1 MASRQTRMLARR
13 AASGGTS
20 SRSRSRRG
28 HSSSKTLPG
37 DVVVFDAPRHSTR
50 RVHDDDG
57 VLAGDRT
64 QTACA
69 QALRPVPRRCDALHV
84 DRRRSTSPASSW
96 LSSDRKSET
105 VNSPS
110 AATVPTFV
118 TRISLRAWPV
128 ARTGRC
134 RLHRG
139 RWAPRVDIR
148 RATARP
154 SRIVL
159 LRLPTREKPRHNVNV
174 CSTFRRETAASPVL
188 KRRTR
193 ALERATAVR
202 RSPVRLRS
210 RPPRREG
217 PRHDVKLA
225 AYGTTIAR
233 TGRPVTANS
242 RAAGTRPPACSGR
255 ARSCR
260 AGARTTPLQRR
271 PRHADGDPVRRQRIL
286 RRAIGSA
293 RRPAPTCVSAALA
306 TRTSEPAPRR
316 RSDDRARAALRRSG
330 ARGRVSPGLPHPPS
344 GHLRVAG
351 HLCDAYARDG
361 RGVGRGRTA
370 ECVARAADERAARHA
385 RAALRVLVAAGSR
398 GHSRDVRPPRPGREG
413 ANCDQCWVAFAQR
426 RDYTAKRKWRCPRL
440 ARRSPRG
447 RC

>member
-1 MASRQTRMLARR
+1 LASRQTRMLARR

-96 LSSDRKSET
+96 LSSDRKTET

-271 PRHADGDPVRRQRIL
+271 PRHADGDPVQTPAHLASRHRVGPAACTHVRVGGASDTNERAGAPQAVRRSRT
-286 RRAIGSA
+286 RCAPTFWGTWTRVSRTAASAIGAS
-293 RRPAPTCVSAALA
+293 
-306 TRTSEPAPRR
+306 TR
-316 RSDDRARAALRRSG
+316 
-330 ARGRVSPGLPHPPS
+330 
-344 GHLRVAG
+344 
-351 HLCDAYARDG
+351 C
-361 RGVGRGRTA
+361 RTP
-370 ECVARAADERAARHA
+370 
-385 RAALRVLVAAGSR
+385 L
-398 GHSRDVRPPRPGREG
+398 
-413 ANCDQCWVAFAQR
+413 
-426 RDYTAKRKWRCPRL
+426 
-440 ARRSPRG
+440 
-447 RC
+447 